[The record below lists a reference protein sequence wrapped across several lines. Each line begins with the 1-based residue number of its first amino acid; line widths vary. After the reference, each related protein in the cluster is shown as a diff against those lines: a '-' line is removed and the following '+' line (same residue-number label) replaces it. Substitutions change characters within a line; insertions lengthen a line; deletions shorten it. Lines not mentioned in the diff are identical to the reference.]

1 MKIVLNGINDEVLF
15 LNNQSKAW
23 AIVTLISL
31 SLLLAIIAREN
42 DVSFDSIFSSNDD
55 SDENIGNV
63 SDENVSNSSDDKFD
77 SSNNPDPISQDCLDH
92 NGLARHDH
100 ATLQI
105 FINGEQESVP
115 GNVGIM
121 TDICNK
127 EGEEM
132 HAVHTHDSSGR
143 LHIES
148 NEDIDIPIGVFFD
161 IWGHH
166 FDETGIFDYR
176 VNSTHELI
184 MTVGGQVI
192 NEYDDYLLI
201 NTSDII
207 EIRYQEK

>member
-1 MKIVLNGINDEVLF
+1 MNIEIK
-15 LNNQSKAW
+15 SW
-23 AIVTLISL
+23 ATITMVSLLILISSSL
-31 SLLLAIIAREN
+31 SGCLEEESIELYNSLN
-42 DVSFDSIFSSNDD
+42 D
-55 SDENIGNV
+55 
-63 SDENVSNSSDDKFD
+63 
-77 SSNNPDPISQDCLDH
+77 PDPISQDCLNHD
-92 NGLARHDH
+92 GLARHDH

-105 FINGEQESVP
+105 FINGEQEVIP
-115 GNVGIM
+115 ENVGIM

-127 EGEEM
+127 DGEEM
-132 HAVHTHDSSGR
+132 HAVHTHDSSGK

-166 FDETGIFDYR
+166 FDETGIFEYR

-184 MTVGGQVI
+184 MTVGGQQI